1 MNRIAFVGSRRIGL
15 LLKSFGIDAIEAN
28 DAAMVVNQL
37 KNLSKGN
44 VYYIILTEETFSE
57 AVKEFINRKTS
68 TLPVIM
74 MLPTIETSG
83 ETVKMIDEVVKKAV
97 GISILKNEDTGE

>member
-1 MNRIAFVGSRRIGL
+1 MNKIAFVGSKRIGL

-28 DAAMVVNQL
+28 DAEAVMNKL
-37 KNLSKGN
+37 KNLSRGKI
-44 VYYIILTEETFSE
+44 YYIIFTEETFSE
-57 AVKEFINRKTS
+57 VVKEFINKKTAA
-68 TLPVIM
+68 LPVVM